1 MNDLIEIVNEDK
13 SSSIKK
19 IHMLT
24 IMIAYQMWTEYK
36 LYDEF
41 FGKLSNDELESCKSL
56 FTRIQK
62 LDEDNSKVQ
71 FSYLKPYF
79 SILNKIADY
88 ILSCPDDEFSKSDK
102 KVWKE
107 IKDNIS

>member
-1 MNDLIEIVNEDK
+1 MKDLIEIVNEDK

-41 FGKLSNDELESCKSL
+41 F
-56 FTRIQK
+56 
-62 LDEDNSKVQ
+62 
-71 FSYLKPYF
+71 
-79 SILNKIADY
+79 
-88 ILSCPDDEFSKSDK
+88 
-102 KVWKE
+102 WKTV
-107 IKDNIS
+107 